1 MKQSMKWLAG
11 LSLAMGSTMSVA
23 ANQIDVLVY
32 YNDDAASTSSGE
44 DINAR
49 IVSFVEHANQA
60 YRNSDIDVQL
70 RLVGVERVQGNYG
83 GVDGNVLGRFRSDS
97 AVARERREYGA
108 DLVALISTAQRSG
121 AGYICGVGYQPGG
134 SENSGTFYSN
144 ASAYGYS
151 MSGVNCG
158 YNTFAHE
165 LGHNMSLGHSDAQNS
180 FGSVFPWGRGHGVS
194 GLFSTIM
201 AYPQSYGTRNHL
213 AQFASPDQ
221 IRCEG
226 QPCGVDRSRS
236 NGADAV
242 TAVNQLAAQI
252 ADFMP
257 TAVIDDGDPDEEE
270 PDNGGNPDNGGDPDD
285 GGDNGSGDDGGS
297 DGGDNGGTDP
307 DLPVCDKPELAEN
320 NLINSPDFNDLSPWS
335 SFNNAA
341 TLTTASIT
349 TSCGRDNLLLAT
361 DRTEY
366 YGGPVQ
372 TIEGGLQAG
381 AQYRVTAKVA
391 LAGTDGRDAVRAS
404 LELTDGEG
412 TRYQNLPELSVTAN
426 ELSNYDETFTVS
438 SEGDIS
444 QARLL
449 IAGPAEGVDFVAD
462 EIRLVKVSDA
472 PDDGDDGDTDNGGN
486 TIILEEGF
494 EDGGTGWSGYMGSWV
509 FRTRTAS
516 EGNFGLASLFRM
528 STYSGPAMEA
538 TGLIEAGKTY
548 SASVDIM
555 LSNRQLATDSAQ
567 LWAWYVDDEGA
578 HWQQLSDG
586 QMATNSWSSIQSQ
599 FSIQPSGAISQLRL
613 HIMGADTSSR
623 IVIDNFKLGLQ

>member
-1 MKQSMKWLAG
+1 MKHSIQWLAG
-11 LSLAMGSTMSVA
+11 LSLAMGSTVCLA

-32 YNDDAASTSSGE
+32 YNDEAAGTSSGE
-44 DINAR
+44 DIDAR

-60 YRNSDIDVQL
+60 YRNSDIDIQL
-70 RLVGVERVQGNYG
+70 RLVGTERVQGNYG

-97 AVARERREYGA
+97 TVARQRREYGA
-108 DLVALISTAQRSG
+108 DLVALISTPQRT
-121 AGYICGVGYQPGG
+121 AGGYVCGVGYQPGG
-134 SENSGTFYSN
+134 SEGAGTFYSN

-158 YNTFAHE
+158 YNTFVHE

-221 IRCEG
+221 VRCEG
-226 QPCGVDRSRS
+226 QPCGVDANRS

-242 TAVNQLAAQI
+242 TAVNRLASQV

-257 TAVIDDGDPDEEE
+257 TAVIDDGDPEEE
-270 PDNGGNPDNGGDPDD
+270 EPDNGGDPDD
-285 GGDNGSGDDGGS
+285 GDSPG
-297 DGGDNGGTDP
+297 NGGNDP

-320 NLINSPDFNDLSPWS
+320 NLISGPDFNDLSSWS

-349 TSCGRDNLLLAT
+349 TGCGRDNLLLAT
-361 DRTEY
+361 ERTEY

-372 TIEGGLQAG
+372 TIEGGLEAG
-381 AQYRVTAKVA
+381 ARYRITAKLA

-404 LELTDGEG
+404 IELTDNEG

-426 ELSNYDETFTVS
+426 ELSEYDETFTVS
-438 SEGDIS
+438 SEGGIS

-472 PDDGDDGDTDNGGN
+472 PDEGDDGDTGNGGN
-486 TIILEEGF
+486 TIVFEEGF
-494 EDGGTGWSGYMGSWV
+494 EQGGTGWSGFMGSWV

-516 EGNFGLASLFRM
+516 EGNFGLASMFRR
-528 STYSGPAMEA
+528 SIYSGPAMEA
-538 TGLIEAGKTY
+538 SGLIEAGKTY
-548 SASVDIM
+548 NASFDIM
-555 LSNRQLATDSAQ
+555 LSNRRLANDSAQ
-567 LWAWYVDDEGA
+567 LWAWYVDDQGA
-578 HWQQLSDG
+578 HWQQLGQG
-586 QMATNSWSSIQSQ
+586 QMATNNWSSIQSQ
-599 FSIQPSGAISQLRL
+599 FSIQPAGAISQLRL

-623 IVIDNFKLGLQ
+623 IIIDNFTLGLQ